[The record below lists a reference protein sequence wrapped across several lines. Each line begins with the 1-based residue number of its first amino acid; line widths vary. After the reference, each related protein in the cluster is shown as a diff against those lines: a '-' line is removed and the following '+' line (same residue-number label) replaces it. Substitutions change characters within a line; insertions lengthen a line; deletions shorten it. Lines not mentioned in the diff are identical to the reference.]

1 MTVDGPHVF
10 EVHTLGKYCRLD
22 CPGAEGERKKGTNEV
37 TGEQGQRHKQDGGNG
52 QRPHNL
58 VHLV

>member
-1 MTVDGPHVF
+1 MDGPHEI
-10 EVHTLGKYCRLD
+10 EVHTLGECCLLD
-22 CPGAEGERKKGTNEV
+22 RPGAEGERRKGTNEV
-37 TGEQGQRHKQDGGNG
+37 AGEQGQRHEQDGGNG